1 MKDPNNTRYSNSNVY
16 KSFIKIKKRKKKKRK
31 RGLCN

>member
-16 KSFIKIKKRKKKKRK
+16 KSFIKIKKRKKEKKKRIM
-31 RGLCN
+31 